1 MVRIL
6 SREMLVNIGDDRMN
20 RLAVVIAIAGLVV
33 AWPDPA
39 VAQSKPD
46 RFELGVQVSSAI
58 SSEFDRTDVGLG
70 GRLSWHPVG
79 LVGIESEI
87 NLYPGDFPDERPFSR
102 GRVEGLFGVTVGP
115 RFNRVRPFARLRS
128 GFLNVREA
136 PWPYACILIFPPP
149 LSCELASGRTLVAF
163 DIGGGVEVFATRK
176 IFVRADAGDRLVK
189 YPGPVFDNNRT
200 RREHAFFSHDF
211 RFAAGAGLR
220 F

>member
-6 SREMLVNIGDDRMN
+6 SREMLVNIRDDGMN
-20 RLAVVIAIAGLVV
+20 RLAVVIAIAGLLV
-33 AWPDPA
+33 ARPDPA

-58 SSEFDRTDVGLG
+58 SSQFDRTDVGLG

-87 NLYPGDFPDERPFSR
+87 NLYPGDFPDQRPFSR

-115 RFNRVRPFARLRS
+115 GFDRVRPFARLRS
-128 GFLNVREA
+128 GFLTVRDA
-136 PWPYACILIFPPP
+136 PRPYPCILIFPPP

-163 DIGGGVEVFATRK
+163 EIGGGVEVFATRQT
-176 IFVRADAGDRLVK
+176 FVRVDAGDRLLK

-200 RREHAFFSHDF
+200 RRDDGFFSHDF
-211 RFAAGAGLR
+211 RFATGAGLR

>member
-6 SREMLVNIGDDRMN
+6 LGEMLVNIGDDRMN
-20 RLAVVIAIAGLVV
+20 RLAVVIAIAGSVV

-39 VAQSKPD
+39 VAQSKRD
-46 RFELGVQVSSAI
+46 RFELGVQVSSAT

-70 GRLSWHPVG
+70 GRISWHPVG

-87 NLYPGDFPDERPFSR
+87 NLYPGGFPDERPFSR

-136 PWPYACILIFPPP
+136 PRPYACILIFPPP
-149 LSCELASGRTLVAF
+149 LACELASGRTLVAF
-163 DIGGGVEVFATRK
+163 DIGGGVEVLATRK
-176 IFVRADAGDRLVK
+176 TFVRADVGDRVLR

-211 RFAAGAGLR
+211 RFAAAAGLR

>member
-1 MVRIL
+1 
-6 SREMLVNIGDDRMN
+6 MLVNVGDDGMN
-20 RLAVVIAIAGLVV
+20 RLAVVIAIAGL
-33 AWPDPA
+33 A
-39 VAQSKPD
+39 VARPDTAGAQPKPD
-46 RFELGVQVSSAI
+46 RFELGVHVSSAI
-58 SSEFDRTDVGLG
+58 SSQFHRTDVGLG
-70 GRLSWHPVG
+70 GWVSWYPVG

-87 NLYPGDFPDERPFSR
+87 NLYPGGFPDRRPFSR

-115 RFNRVRPFARLRS
+115 SFDRVRPFARLRS

-136 PWPYACILIFPPP
+136 PRPYPCILIFPPP

-176 IFVRADAGDRLVK
+176 TFVRVDAGDRLLK

-200 RREHAFFSHDF
+200 RREDAFFSHDF
-211 RFAAGAGLR
+211 RFSAGAGLR